1 MFARSVGENLKDK
14 FIKDPIRGLGM
25 IASFTDDDDAR
36 NRMIHAGSTM
46 GQLPDYQYRQ
56 ALVNRTMEEPFTR
69 GQTDPNNLREFITH
83 IGPTH
88 SLSNAPIYAQL
99 GAQVGDEVEMTEEEL
114 RKFISMGG
122 EVEILNY

>member
-1 MFARSVGENLKDK
+1 
-14 FIKDPIRGLGM
+14 M